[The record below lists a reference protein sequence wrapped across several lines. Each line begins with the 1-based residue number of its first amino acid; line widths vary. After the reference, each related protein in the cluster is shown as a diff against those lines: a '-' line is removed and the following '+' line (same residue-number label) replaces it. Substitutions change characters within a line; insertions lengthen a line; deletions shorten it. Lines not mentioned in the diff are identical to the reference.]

1 MTATNVL
8 EVRNLKT
15 YFFTDEGIVK
25 AVDDVSFQVPKGK
38 TLGLVGE
45 SGCGKS
51 VTAMSI
57 ARLISAP
64 GRIVGGQVLLNGRDI
79 IPLSDREIR
88 QVRGSQIS
96 MIFQEPMTALNPVLT
111 VGFQIAEAVLA
122 HEKISKREAWS
133 RAVEAMKAV
142 SIPDPEKRAKD
153 FPHQLSGGMRQRI
166 MIAMALVCNPTLV
179 IADEPTT
186 ALDVTIQAQI
196 LELLDSLREKY
207 QLSLILISHDL
218 GVIAEVAETVAVM
231 YAGKIVEIGPAMDVF
246 HNPRHP
252 YTEGLLRSVPRLG
265 SSKEKGEAQ
274 ARQRAASG
282 GEAQARQRAASG
294 KDRLYAIEGMV
305 PNLHRLPQG
314 CSFAPRCYKK
324 TVECTLAEIPLEPV
338 EGRPEGRSDKRPS
351 QEVRCIHA

>member
-1 MTATNVL
+1 MTDVL

-15 YFFTDEGIVK
+15 YFFTEQGIVK
-25 AVDDVSFQVPKGK
+25 AVDDVSFRVPKGK

-57 ARLISAP
+57 TRLIAPP
-64 GRIVGGQVLLNGRDI
+64 GRIAGGEILLNGRNL
-79 IPLSDREIR
+79 IPLSERDMR
-88 QVRGSQIS
+88 QVRGAKIS

-122 HEKISKREAWS
+122 HERVSKREAWA

-142 SIPDPEKRAKD
+142 AIPDAEKRAED
-153 FPHQLSGGMRQRI
+153 YPHQLSGGMRQRI
-166 MIAMALVCNPTLV
+166 MIAMALVCRPALV

-207 QLSLILISHDL
+207 ELSLILISHDL
-218 GVIAEVAETVAVM
+218 GVIAEVAETVAIM
-231 YAGKIVEIGPAMDVF
+231 YAGKIVEMGPAMDVF
-246 HNPRHP
+246 HNPKHP

-265 SSKEKGEAQ
+265 SSINK
-274 ARQRAASG
+274 
-282 GEAQARQRAASG
+282 

-305 PNLHRLPQG
+305 PNLYQLPAG

-324 TVECTLAEIPLEPV
+324 TVECTLAEIPLEPA
-338 EGRPEGRSDKRPS
+338 PS
-351 QEVRCIHA
+351 ADPSTSRQVRCIHA